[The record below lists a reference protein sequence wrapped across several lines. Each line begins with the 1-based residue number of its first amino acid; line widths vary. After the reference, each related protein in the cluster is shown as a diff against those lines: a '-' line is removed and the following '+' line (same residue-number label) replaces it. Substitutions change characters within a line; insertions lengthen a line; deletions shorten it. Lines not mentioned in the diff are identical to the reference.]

1 MNRAKFLPR
10 FCFWLT
16 AALTLIG
23 VCLRSIAMLTCFDGQ
38 IGYFNNG
45 ILPILAEALYP
56 AIILAAVAM
65 ICLIPAN
72 TLPTELTQP
81 YRLPTS
87 LMTGCV
93 LAAFTFIG
101 LILFFPTLPKTP
113 TGQQIGDFALRA
125 TPIILALPAS
135 LYYFFTLR
143 RDGRYPDRLSL
154 VGFLPVLWGAA
165 CIAETYT
172 DFNAPMN
179 GPVKITLQ
187 MGFIGV
193 MLIMVAELRFRLGKP
208 APRIALALTSIGTF
222 FCLNGSL
229 PLLVAAFAKQFTNPR
244 QIAYAA
250 VLFFV
255 GLYGGYTL
263 FPFTHAS
270 RPAEISSPAEDHSA
284 AENSSPA
291 EETPQEN
298 GNPAD

>member
-10 FCFWLT
+10 FSFWLT
-16 AALTLIG
+16 AALTLVG
-23 VCLRSIAMLTCFDGQ
+23 VCLRSIAMLTCFDSE

-56 AIILAAVAM
+56 AIILASVAM
-65 ICLIPAN
+65 ICLIPKP

-81 YRLPTS
+81 HRLPPS

-93 LAAFTFIG
+93 LAAFTFMG
-101 LILFFPTLPKTP
+101 LILFFPTLPKNP

-125 TPIILALPAS
+125 APIIIALPAS

-172 DFNAPMN
+172 DFNTPMN

-208 APRIALALTSIGTF
+208 APRMALALFSIGTF

-229 PLLVAAFAKQFTNPR
+229 PLLVAAVTKQCTNPR

-263 FPFTHAS
+263 LPFTHS
-270 RPAEISSPAEDHSA
+270 PAPSPVENPSPAEGTP
-284 AENSSPA
+284 PA
-291 EETPQEN
+291 EETPREN
-298 GNPAD
+298 GNPDD